1 MGVTVASRAASS
13 VRAGA
18 RASSIP
24 WQIPAVL
31 FASTS
36 MVVGVIWDISW
47 HMTIGRDTFWTPAHL
62 AIYVGGIVGGLA
74 SGYVVLRTT
83 FAGTTEE
90 RAGAVRFWGFRG
102 PLGAWVTIWGALAM
116 LTSAPFDDW
125 WHNAYGLDV
134 EILSPPHV
142 VLATGI
148 IAIAMGAM
156 LGTLAYQNRTD
167 ARGGWIDR
175 GYAYAA
181 GLVLTF
187 VAILATE
194 YTDRIL
200 HHSSIFYMV
209 ACGAFPLVLVGAARA
224 SRLRWPA
231 TTIAAVYTLVTVAMV
246 WILPLFPAEPLLG
259 PIRRQITH
267 MVPMDFPLLLVA
279 PAFAIDL
286 AAHRVRDGRDWLM
299 AVVYGVLFFG
309 VLFVVQYPFASFLMS
324 PWSMNPVFATT
335 NFDYAT
341 PDTWYKVRRA
351 FYPWDATARGMGLR
365 LGVAVVLA
373 IASTRVGLAWGN
385 WMRQVRR

>member
-1 MGVTVASRAASS
+1 MGATTLSPAAATEHTRTRAT
-13 VRAGA
+13 
-18 RASSIP
+18 SIP

-36 MVVGVIWDISW
+36 MVIGIIWDISW

-62 AIYVGGIVGGLA
+62 AIYVGGVVGGLA

-83 FAGTTEE
+83 FAGTADE
-90 RAGAVRFWGFRG
+90 RSAAVRFWGFRG

-134 EILSPPHV
+134 QILSPPHV
-142 VLATGI
+142 VLAVGI
-148 IAIAMGAM
+148 IAVALGAM

-187 VAILATE
+187 VAILSTE

-209 ACGAFPLVLVGAARA
+209 ACGAFPFVLVGAARA

-231 TTIAAVYTLVTVAMV
+231 TAIAGTYTAVTLAMV
-246 WILPLFPAEPLLG
+246 WILPLFAAEPLLG

-267 MVPMDFPLLLVA
+267 MVPMDFPLLLIA
-279 PAFAIDL
+279 PAFAVDV
-286 AAHRVRDGRDWLM
+286 AAHRVREGRSWLT
-299 AVVYGVLFFG
+299 AVMYGVIFFV
-309 VLFVVQYPFASFLMS
+309 VLFAVQYPFASFLMS

-335 NFDYAT
+335 NFDYAM
-341 PDTWYKVRRA
+341 PDSWYKVRRE
-351 FYPWDATARGMGLR
+351 FYPWDVNTSAMLVR
-365 LGVAVVLA
+365 LGAAVLLA
-373 IASTRVGLAWGN
+373 IASTRLGLGWGN
-385 WMRQVRR
+385 WMRRVRR